1 MSRVSKLED
10 LLGSSSSFTSMTDKE
25 RAYFAEIIREEIRR
39 RTESNTWEQIR
50 PVVPIE
56 EWINSTYY
64 VGPDA
69 QSIYPYWKD
78 FIVDVFREDRG
89 QSNKINNVILSGS
102 IGTGKSCILHNSR
115 VPTSIGLYKI
125 DKLHELFHKKGVR
138 FKVLSESG
146 IRDCTDVYDNGIAD
160 TKIVKFKSG
169 RSVEGTYNHKF
180 RVIRDGKIEWVRF
193 DEMVVGDKTL
203 MTAKESPFG
212 NLYLDPDEA
221 YTLGYMTGDGWVTKA
236 KRKNGYVYD
245 SICVMFQ
252 EEQVDVAKRIRK
264 AFNNWF
270 GDKFRVLKTTKLQNG
285 NTMTDLQFRSK
296 ELATKLVE
304 SGFGCG
310 SENKGVP
317 EFIFRC
323 DRETIANYISGVFDS
338 DGTVEKNGYTYVG
351 MKSGSCISDIGH
363 LLSMY
368 GINYRLHDSDAYL
381 NGKNTGRFYEL
392 DIIGTDSYLKFF
404 DTFKL
409 CVDYKFSRLKVKID
423 KCSNGNNR
431 NNRVLIPDGVKEL
444 KRIDEENSLGSRRVV
459 QNFIQFR
466 FQDNYTLNQLRK
478 LDKVDDTCHEW
489 VSQSE
494 YLRYLCDNEVFFDEV
509 CEISDSRGHT
519 YDLSVDEDHS
529 YCFDGFISHN
539 TCSEILMLR
548 KLYELSCF
556 KNINSMFH
564 LMSKT
569 SIMFI
574 YFSVNQKQAE
584 RTGFGEFR
592 SFVDNSPYFREN
604 FRRRERLNSILMFPE
619 GLTFAY
625 GSNAS
630 DSIGMSVI
638 CSMLDEANFLG
649 GTGNGGGSTER
660 AMDLYANIVNRAN
673 SRFIMD
679 GGINHSLNILVSS
692 ATHEGSATAKQIE
705 LSRDDP
711 HTLVAAPSQWEVKP
725 EKFSKK
731 YFYVFKGSSYLEP
744 IIVESVDDVNN
755 FRLSEGLK
763 KERFMDGV
771 QDFDKIDGEI
781 KKLPPHLQDKFLKVP
796 VDLRKGFET
805 NIIRS
810 LQDLGGIST
819 GTTGKLFNSP
829 AVFNDCIDKSL
840 RHPFT
845 SQEIIISTG
854 DNIEIKDYLRDDFRL
869 QNPERPRYIHI
880 DQSYRTDSTGISC
893 VYISDVEVDDDGV
906 KKPIFTTDFMLRIN
920 PPKPPKKI
928 AIYKIRN
935 FVIYLNRVVGMRIG
949 KVTYDIFNS
958 EESRQILE
966 EMGFNVGYRSVDRN
980 DKAYLDLVEIMYE
993 GRLRVYD
1000 YPILRHE
1007 LFNLI
1012 HYRDKRKVDHPKVV
1026 MGSSYAGKGSQE
1038 GSKDLSD
1045 SLCGAVAN
1053 CLEFSISEGAD
1064 ELRTLDDFMKINEY
1078 NGFFEPDA
1086 SSVEEI
1092 IDRQIDEMIESIE
1105 YGGSIYGLGGIT
1117 QF

>member
-1 MSRVSKLED
+1 MSNYKKLEE

-39 RTESNTWEQIR
+39 RSESNTWEQVR
-50 PVVPIE
+50 PIVPIE
-56 EWINSTYY
+56 EWVNSAYY
-64 VGPDA
+64 IGPDA
-69 QSIYPYWKD
+69 NNIYPYWKD
-78 FIVDVFREDRG
+78 FIIDVFREDRG
-89 QSNKINNVILSGS
+89 PSNKINNVILSGS
-102 IGTGKSCILHNSR
+102 IGTGKSCQSWKTL
-115 VPTSIGLYKI
+115 VATSIGLYNLR
-125 DKLHELFHKKGVR
+125 DLHKLFHEKGVR

-160 TKIVKFKSG
+160 TKIIKFKSG
-169 RSVEGTYNHKF
+169 RSVEGTYNHRF

-193 DEMVVGDKTL
+193 DEMVIGDKTL

-212 NLYLDPDEA
+212 TIHMDPDEA

-236 KRKNGYVYD
+236 KRKNGYAYEG
-245 SICVMFQ
+245 ICVMFQ

-264 AFNNWF
+264 AFNRWF
-270 GDKFRVLKTTKLQNG
+270 GDRVRVTDTTKLKNG
-285 NTMTDLQFRSK
+285 NTMTTLHFSSV
-296 ELATKLVE
+296 EYATKLVE

-317 EFIFRC
+317 RFIFSC

-338 DGTVEKNGYTYVG
+338 DGTAEKDGYTYVG
-351 MKSGSCISDIGH
+351 MKSKSCIHNIGH

-368 GINYRLHDSDAYL
+368 GINYRLHEFDAYL
-381 NGKNTGRFYEL
+381 YGKNTGRYYEL
-392 DIIGTDSYLKFF
+392 NIIGTDSYLKFF

-409 CVDYKFSRLKVKID
+409 CVDYKFSRLKAKVD
-423 KCSNGNNR
+423 KCNNGNNR

-444 KRIDEENSLGSRRVV
+444 RRIDEENSLGARRAV

-466 FQDNYTLNQLRK
+466 LQDNYTLSQIRK
-478 LDKVDDTCHEW
+478 LDKVDDICHDW
-489 VSQSE
+489 ISQSE

-509 CEISDSRGHT
+509 VGIEDGREHT
-519 YDLSVDEDHS
+519 YDLSVDGDHS

-574 YFSVNQKQAE
+574 YFSVNQRQAE

-592 SFVDNSPYFREN
+592 SFIDNSPYFREN
-604 FRRRERLNSILMFPE
+604 FRRRERLNSILIFPE

-638 CSMLDEANFLG
+638 CSMLDEANFIG
-649 GTGNGGGSTER
+649 GNGNGGSTER

-705 LSRDDP
+705 LSKNDP

-731 YFYVFKGSSYLEP
+731 FFYVFKGSNYLEP
-744 IIVESVDDVNN
+744 LIVESVDDINN

-763 KERFMDGV
+763 KDKYLDGV
-771 QDFDKIDGEI
+771 SDFDKIDEEV
-781 KKLPPHLQDKFLKVP
+781 KKLPPHLQDRFLKVP

-829 AVFNDCIDKSL
+829 AVFNECLDPDL
-840 RHPFT
+840 HHPFT
-845 SQEIIISTG
+845 SQEIILSTG

-869 QNPERPRYIHI
+869 PYPERPRYIHI

-893 VYISDVEVDDDGV
+893 VYISDVEVDENGV
-906 KKPIFTTDFMLRIN
+906 KKPIFSTDFMLRIN

-935 FVIYLNRVVGMRIG
+935 FVIYLNRVVGMKIG

-966 EMGFNVGYRSVDRN
+966 EMGFNVGYRSVDRT

-993 GRLRVYD
+993 GRLRLYD

-1012 HYRDKRKVDHPKVV
+1012 HYRDKRKVDHPKTV
-1026 MGSSYAGKGSQE
+1026 MDSSYSGKGSQE

-1064 ELRTLDDFMKINEY
+1064 EKRTLDDFLRINNY
-1078 NGFFEPDA
+1078 NKLFEPD
-1086 SSVEEI
+1086 SMNVEEL
-1092 IDRQIDEMIESIE
+1092 IDRQIDEMIEELE
-1105 YGGSIYGLGGIT
+1105 YSGDFYGMGGMTLI
-1117 QF
+1117 

>member
-1 MSRVSKLED
+1 MSNYKKLEE

-39 RTESNTWEQIR
+39 RSESNTWEQIR
-50 PVVPIE
+50 PIVPIE
-56 EWINSTYY
+56 EWVNSAYY
-64 VGPDA
+64 IGPDA
-69 QSIYPYWKD
+69 NNIYPYWKD

-89 QSNKINNVILSGS
+89 PSNKINNVILSGS
-102 IGTGKSCILHNSR
+102 IGTGKS
-115 VPTSIGLYKI
+115 
-125 DKLHELFHKKGVR
+125 
-138 FKVLSESG
+138 
-146 IRDCTDVYDNGIAD
+146 
-160 TKIVKFKSG
+160 
-169 RSVEGTYNHKF
+169 
-180 RVIRDGKIEWVRF
+180 
-193 DEMVVGDKTL
+193 
-203 MTAKESPFG
+203 
-212 NLYLDPDEA
+212 
-221 YTLGYMTGDGWVTKA
+221 
-236 KRKNGYVYD
+236 
-245 SICVMFQ
+245 
-252 EEQVDVAKRIRK
+252 
-264 AFNNWF
+264 
-270 GDKFRVLKTTKLQNG
+270 
-285 NTMTDLQFRSK
+285 
-296 ELATKLVE
+296 
-304 SGFGCG
+304 
-310 SENKGVP
+310 
-317 EFIFRC
+317 
-323 DRETIANYISGVFDS
+323 
-338 DGTVEKNGYTYVG
+338 
-351 MKSGSCISDIGH
+351 
-363 LLSMY
+363 
-368 GINYRLHDSDAYL
+368 
-381 NGKNTGRFYEL
+381 
-392 DIIGTDSYLKFF
+392 
-404 DTFKL
+404 
-409 CVDYKFSRLKVKID
+409 
-423 KCSNGNNR
+423 
-431 NNRVLIPDGVKEL
+431 
-444 KRIDEENSLGSRRVV
+444 
-459 QNFIQFR
+459 
-466 FQDNYTLNQLRK
+466 
-478 LDKVDDTCHEW
+478 
-489 VSQSE
+489 
-494 YLRYLCDNEVFFDEV
+494 
-509 CEISDSRGHT
+509 
-519 YDLSVDEDHS
+519 
-529 YCFDGFISHN
+529 

-574 YFSVNQKQAE
+574 YFSVNQRQAE

-604 FRRRERLNSILMFPE
+604 FRRRERLNSILIFPE

-638 CSMLDEANFLG
+638 CSMLDEANFIG
-649 GTGNGGGSTER
+649 GNGNGGSTER

-705 LSRDDP
+705 LSKNDP

-731 YFYVFKGSSYLEP
+731 FFYVFKGSNYLEP
-744 IIVESVDDVNN
+744 LIVESVDDINN

-763 KERFMDGV
+763 KDKYLDGV
-771 QDFDKIDGEI
+771 SDFNKIDEEV
-781 KKLPPHLQDKFLKVP
+781 KKLPPHLQDRFLKVP

-829 AVFNDCIDKSL
+829 AVFNECLDPDL
-840 RHPFT
+840 HHPFT
-845 SQEIIISTG
+845 SQEIILSTG

-869 QNPERPRYIHI
+869 PYPERPRYIHI

-893 VYISDVEVDDDGV
+893 VYISDVEVDENGV
-906 KKPIFTTDFMLRIN
+906 KKPIFSTDFMLRIN

-935 FVIYLNRVVGMRIG
+935 FVIYLNRVVGMKIG

-966 EMGFNVGYRSVDRN
+966 EMGFNVGYRSVDRT

-993 GRLRVYD
+993 GRLRLYD

-1012 HYRDKRKVDHPKVV
+1012 HYRDKRKVDHPKTV
-1026 MGSSYAGKGSQE
+1026 MDSSYSGKGSQE

-1064 ELRTLDDFMKINEY
+1064 EKRTLDDFLRINNY
-1078 NGFFEPDA
+1078 NKLFEPD
-1086 SSVEEI
+1086 SMNVEEL
-1092 IDRQIDEMIESIE
+1092 IDRQIDEMIEELE
-1105 YGGSIYGLGGIT
+1105 YSGDFYGMGGMTLI
-1117 QF
+1117 

>member
-1 MSRVSKLED
+1 MSNYKKLEE

-39 RTESNTWEQIR
+39 RSESNTWEQIR
-50 PVVPIE
+50 PIVPIE
-56 EWINSTYY
+56 EWVNSAYY
-64 VGPDA
+64 IGPDA
-69 QSIYPYWKD
+69 NNIYPYWKD

-89 QSNKINNVILSGS
+89 PSNKINNVILSGS
-102 IGTGKSCILHNSR
+102 IGTGKS
-115 VPTSIGLYKI
+115 
-125 DKLHELFHKKGVR
+125 
-138 FKVLSESG
+138 
-146 IRDCTDVYDNGIAD
+146 
-160 TKIVKFKSG
+160 
-169 RSVEGTYNHKF
+169 
-180 RVIRDGKIEWVRF
+180 
-193 DEMVVGDKTL
+193 
-203 MTAKESPFG
+203 
-212 NLYLDPDEA
+212 
-221 YTLGYMTGDGWVTKA
+221 
-236 KRKNGYVYD
+236 
-245 SICVMFQ
+245 
-252 EEQVDVAKRIRK
+252 
-264 AFNNWF
+264 
-270 GDKFRVLKTTKLQNG
+270 
-285 NTMTDLQFRSK
+285 
-296 ELATKLVE
+296 
-304 SGFGCG
+304 
-310 SENKGVP
+310 
-317 EFIFRC
+317 
-323 DRETIANYISGVFDS
+323 
-338 DGTVEKNGYTYVG
+338 
-351 MKSGSCISDIGH
+351 
-363 LLSMY
+363 
-368 GINYRLHDSDAYL
+368 
-381 NGKNTGRFYEL
+381 
-392 DIIGTDSYLKFF
+392 
-404 DTFKL
+404 
-409 CVDYKFSRLKVKID
+409 
-423 KCSNGNNR
+423 
-431 NNRVLIPDGVKEL
+431 
-444 KRIDEENSLGSRRVV
+444 
-459 QNFIQFR
+459 
-466 FQDNYTLNQLRK
+466 
-478 LDKVDDTCHEW
+478 
-489 VSQSE
+489 
-494 YLRYLCDNEVFFDEV
+494 
-509 CEISDSRGHT
+509 
-519 YDLSVDEDHS
+519 
-529 YCFDGFISHN
+529 

-574 YFSVNQKQAE
+574 YFSVNQRQAE

-604 FRRRERLNSILMFPE
+604 FRRRERLNSILIFPE

-638 CSMLDEANFLG
+638 CSMLDEANFIG
-649 GTGNGGGSTER
+649 GNGNGGSTER

-705 LSRDDP
+705 LSKDDP

-731 YFYVFKGSSYLEP
+731 FFYVFKGSNYLEP
-744 IIVESVDDVNN
+744 LIVESVDDINN

-763 KERFMDGV
+763 KDKYLDGV
-771 QDFDKIDGEI
+771 SDFNKIDEEV
-781 KKLPPHLQDKFLKVP
+781 KKLPPHLQDRFLKVP

-829 AVFNDCIDKSL
+829 AVFNECLDPDL
-840 RHPFT
+840 HHPFT
-845 SQEIIISTG
+845 SQEIILSTG

-869 QNPERPRYIHI
+869 SYPERPRYIHI

-893 VYISDVEVDDDGV
+893 VYISDVEVDENGV
-906 KKPIFTTDFMLRIN
+906 KKPIFSTDFMLRIN

-935 FVIYLNRVVGMRIG
+935 FVIYLNRVVGMKIG

-966 EMGFNVGYRSVDRN
+966 EMGFNVGYRSVDRT

-993 GRLRVYD
+993 GRLRLYD

-1012 HYRDKRKVDHPKVV
+1012 HYRDKRKVDHPKTV
-1026 MGSSYAGKGSQE
+1026 MDSSYSGKGSQE

-1064 ELRTLDDFMKINEY
+1064 EKRTLDDFLRINNY
-1078 NGFFEPDA
+1078 NKLFEPD
-1086 SSVEEI
+1086 SMNVEEL
-1092 IDRQIDEMIESIE
+1092 IDKQIDDMIEELE
-1105 YGGSIYGLGGIT
+1105 YSGDFYGMGGMTLI
-1117 QF
+1117 